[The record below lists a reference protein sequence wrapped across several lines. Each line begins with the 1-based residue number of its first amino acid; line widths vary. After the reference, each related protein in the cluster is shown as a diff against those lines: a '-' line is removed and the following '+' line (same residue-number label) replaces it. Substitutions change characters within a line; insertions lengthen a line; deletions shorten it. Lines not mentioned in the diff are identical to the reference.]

1 LNQGRTVFAQ
11 LISFLSHNE
20 FNRCAARYQGNKSL
34 RSFSCWDQF
43 LTMAFAQLTYRES
56 LRDIEVC
63 LAAQHRKLYHAGFSG
78 PVKRST
84 LANANESR
92 DWRIYRD
99 FAQSL
104 IRIARPLYAHSELA
118 QALDATAYAFDS
130 TTIDLCL
137 SLFPWAKFR
146 KRKGAIKLH
155 TLLEIHSAIPVF
167 IAITAGSVHDVNLLD
182 ALVPEPGS
190 FIVLD
195 RGYVDFERLY
205 RLHLALAFFVIR
217 AKDNLTFR
225 RRYSHARD
233 RNTGVRSDQTI
244 VLTGPKT
251 RTLYPNTLRRVHYYA
266 VESDQRL
273 VLLTNNFSIPAP
285 TVAALY
291 RYRWQIELFF
301 KWIKQHLRI
310 KNFFGTSDNCVK
322 TQVWIAVSV
331 YVLVAIAK
339 KRLGLKHDL
348 YTMLQILS
356 LTLFEKTPILSLF
369 QQLDD
374 NLEMVHNV
382 NQLKLLDI

>member
-1 LNQGRTVFAQ
+1 VFAQ
-11 LISFLSHNE
+11 LVSFLSHNE
-20 FNRCAARYQGNKSL
+20 FNRCVARYGGNKSV

-84 LANANESR
+84 LANANERR

-195 RGYVDFERLY
+195 RGYIDFERLY
-205 RLHLALAFFVIR
+205 RWHTALAFFVIR

-225 RRYSHARD
+225 RRYSQAHD
-233 RNTGVRSDQTI
+233 RATGIRCDQTI

-251 RTLYPNTLRRVHYYA
+251 ATLYPNTLRRVHYYA
-266 VESDQRL
+266 AETDQRL
-273 VLLTNNFSIPAP
+273 VLLTNNFSIPAL

-331 YVLVAIAK
+331 YVLVAIVK

-348 YTMLQILS
+348 YTILQILS

-369 QQLDD
+369 QHLDD